1 MDGLKL
7 KYLVLVS
14 TGAEYWWMWQK
25 LLSHSQSTTWAPDI
39 DFWQSTH
46 LATSYPENI
55 GSGQFL
61 NTLLM
66 VWATIQFVCVSQDF
80 TCLGAVLK
88 NFQVIST
95 QVKYT
100 VLLMNNNILI
110 IKGLYVEEITAILQ
124 SQSETG
130 QYKKLFE
137 VHK

>member
-25 LLSHSQSTTWAPDI
+25 RLSHSQSTTWAPDI

-55 GSGQFL
+55 GSSQFL

-66 VWATIQFVCVSQDF
+66 VWATIQFFCVCQDF
-80 TCLGAVLK
+80 TRLGAVLK
-88 NFQVIST
+88 NFLDIST
-95 QVKYT
+95 LDKYT
-100 VLLMNNNILI
+100 VLMNNNILI

-130 QYKKLFE
+130 Q
-137 VHK
+137 

>member
-1 MDGLKL
+1 MKQNMDGLKL

-25 LLSHSQSTTWAPDI
+25 LLSHSQSTTWAQDI

-66 VWATIQFVCVSQDF
+66 VWATIQFVCVCQDF

-88 NFQVIST
+88 NFLDIST
-95 QVKYT
+95 LVKYT
-100 VLLMNNNILI
+100 VLMNNHILI

-130 QYKKLFE
+130 Q
-137 VHK
+137 